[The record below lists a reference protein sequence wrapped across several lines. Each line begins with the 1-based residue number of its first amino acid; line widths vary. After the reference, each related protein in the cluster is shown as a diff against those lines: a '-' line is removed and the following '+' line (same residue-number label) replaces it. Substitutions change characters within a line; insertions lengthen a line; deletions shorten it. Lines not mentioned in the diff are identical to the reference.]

1 MKSKNTYK
9 PKSSPS
15 YKKGGKS
22 SYKDKKIKRGDE
34 SHYFDPSDLTSL
46 ISSLIL
52 GTATSSA
59 IEEQQNYLTS
69 ITPNL
74 DVNLTQTFQDVNL
87 DNIPDGG
94 YFGTFLDQFTPTGA
108 SDQLREFAADIPG
121 LVKPIKPT
129 STEFAENLQDIQ
141 ERRTGTTVTQMGKTG
156 LPTGTKQIL
165 DAAAEG
171 DIKTQSKV
179 ADLKMQEQKMETDR
193 EKFLGTLTGQTLTSI
208 SQQDLSADQSEYGA
222 ATDVFG
228 NVTSAYGDLMSSIIA
243 GNIALAGTETMANA
257 EMLASVIEGVGDLL
271 PDFNLFG
278 DEGEKGMKVQTYKKG
293 AKVENEK
300 EYDKD
305 GKDKDMLPAGDN
317 NMTPGEFSHDKN
329 PIDIVQKRPNGNDE
343 KIGEMTGGEGI
354 IAPKDMVE
362 IEALLEKRDEK
373 GVFKKMEVLIDRFNK
388 VAEANAEKK
397 SARESMKEQKA
408 EMGAKMGYSINPKL
422 KY

>member
-22 SYKDKKIKRGDE
+22 SYKDKKIKRGDKT
-34 SHYFDPSDLTSL
+34 HYQDPLTTSL
-46 ISSLIL
+46 NLLGDLIGDF
-52 GTATSSA
+52 GTLSA
-59 IEEQQNYLTS
+59 ISAQQAELDALEPDLF
-69 ITPNL
+69 INL
-74 DVNLTQTFQDVNL
+74 GQALST
-87 DNIPDGG
+87 GG
-94 YFGTFLDQFTPTGA
+94 YYDQFLAGAEPTGA
-108 SDQLREFAADIPG
+108 SGQLSEFAADIPG

-129 STEFAENLQDIQ
+129 STEFLENMQDIQ

-179 ADLKMQEQKMETDR
+179 ADLKMQEQKMEQERD
-193 EKFLGTLTGQTLTSI
+193 KYLASLTGQTLTSI
-208 SQQDLSADQSEYGA
+208 SQQDLSADTSAFNVQS
-222 ATDVFG
+222 DIFG
-228 NVTSAYGDLMSSIIA
+228 GVTSAYGDLMSSIIA
-243 GNIALAGTETMANA
+243 GNVALAGTQEQAMADMIA
-257 EMLASVIEGVGDLL
+257 GVIQGIGEII
-271 PDFNLFG
+271 P
-278 DEGEKGMKVQTYKKG
+278 GEKGMKVEKYEKG
-293 AKVENEK
+293 AKVEDEK

-305 GKDKDMLPAGDN
+305 GKDKGMLPAGDN
-317 NMTPGEFSHDKN
+317 NMTPGKFSHDEN
-329 PIDIVQKRPNGNDE
+329 PIDIVQKRPNGKSE

-354 IAPKDMVE
+354 IAPKDLVE
-362 IEALLEKRDEK
+362 IEVLLEKKDEK
-373 GVFKKMEVLIDRFNK
+373 GLFNKMKILIERFNK
-388 VAEANAEKK
+388 VAEANAEKR

>member
-34 SHYFDPSDLTSL
+34 SHYFDPTDITSL

-59 IEEQQNYLTS
+59 IQEQQDYLTS

-74 DVNLTQTFQDVNL
+74 GVNLTQTFQDVNL
-87 DNIPDGG
+87 DGIPDGG
-94 YFGTFLDQFTPTGA
+94 YFDMLDEFTPTGA
-108 SDQLREFAADIPG
+108 SDELKEFAADIPG

-156 LPTGTKQIL
+156 IPTGTKAIL

-179 ADLKMQEQKMETDR
+179 ADLQMQEQKMEQERD
-193 EKFLGTLTGQTLTSI
+193 KFIGTLTGQTLTNI
-208 SQQDLSADQSEYGA
+208 SQQDLSAEQSEYGA

-228 NVTSAYGDLMSSIIA
+228 SVTDAYGDLFSSVIA
-243 GNIALAGTETMANA
+243 GNVALAGTEDQAYADMI
-257 EMLASVIEGVGDLL
+257 VGIVQGVGEII
-271 PDFNLFG
+271 P
-278 DEGEKGMKVQTYKKG
+278 GEKGMKVEKYEKG

-397 SARESMKEQKA
+397 SARESMKEQRA